1 MMATLANQSVDRT
14 PSIGR
19 VFTRAFAVMAHNPLI
34 VFGTALLL
42 AGIPITLFT
51 HLSASLQS
59 GRLGGFAFA
68 GTLVA
73 TLLVLLVTL
82 IARALVQGC
91 LVRATVAD
99 SEGRRAGLGE
109 CVRTAAN
116 RLLPL
121 IGVSL
126 LLPLAIVVGLAMVI
140 VPGIIVAMMY
150 AVLVPVVVQER
161 VGVMDAFTRTAFL
174 TDGARWRI
182 LGLELLL
189 LLMVWLLQGLSGLA
203 QIALHGSLYHAFSL
217 PALLLSLLV
226 TTLST
231 ILHATIQTALY
242 VELRDWKD
250 GPAGDR
256 LSEIFA

>member
-1 MMATLANQSVDRT
+1 MAARADQPVDRT

-42 AGIPITLFT
+42 AGIPVTLFT
-51 HLSASLQS
+51 HLSARLQS
-59 GRLGGFAFA
+59 GLAGGFASA
-68 GTLVA
+68 GPLVA

-91 LVRATVAD
+91 MVRATLAD

-109 CVRTAAN
+109 CLRNAAD

-121 IGVSL
+121 IGASL
-126 LLPLAIVVGLAMVI
+126 LLGLAIVVGLAMVV
-140 VPGIIVAMMY
+140 VPGIIVAVMY

-174 TDGARWRI
+174 TDGVRWRI

-189 LLMVWLLQGLSGLA
+189 LLVVWLLQGLSGLA
-203 QIALHGSLYHAFSL
+203 QIALHGSLYYAFSL
-217 PALLLSLLV
+217 PALLVTLLV

-250 GPAGDR
+250 GPATDQ
-256 LSEIFA
+256 LTAIFE